1 MLYQPLRLERDPNK
15 RKVKPAQALFDF
27 EDLGESSDDSDF
39 RIEDHCE
46 ESDDDD
52 DSLDSNAEAN
62 SSDVESVG
70 RETNNITSDDNID
83 ESLSEAK
90 SFENVTTS
98 SPKKKQF
105 NSKDALKIMICTVC
119 LGDRS
124 DATNEII
131 ECDNC
136 GVTVHEGCYG
146 VQDSDSVCS
155 TDSPCPT
162 TPWFCDSC
170 KAGLDNPYCELCPNS
185 GGIFKETDVGKWV
198 HLVCAL
204 YMPGVAFAEVDKLQ
218 NVTLFEMAYSKWGG
232 KSCSLCQDQ
241 RFARTGVAVGCD
253 AGMCKTYFHVTCGQR
268 EGLLAEAHSE
278 EVDQADP
285 FYAHCK
291 LHTDKNLLR
300 KRRRNW
306 LALQMRSEE
315 LKKVKKD
322 DIESLRIQRRL
333 GKYREKY
340 TLSRQL
346 KVQPWVPTQK
356 MARLLT
362 TSASACRALWRKAE
376 LSGADTESWALR
388 QAQVEAL
395 SDVHRRW
402 HIQPAFS
409 VEFIGYYLDRNVRVT
424 TMRKQ
429 LAELQEENSKL
440 LQEQCNV
447 EEKRHNVV
455 KDNNTEITKNQEL
468 KTALKVYHD
477 LISFLCPTK
486 KLPDLNLIGRPVLHP
501 SHFISG
507 GSVPTAAARKAGIGL
522 IPQVSASSIDSPESS
537 VASSVNLN
545 NTCGLCLG
553 KQDQHL
559 LAKCDTCHKYYHLG
573 CLNPPL
579 TRMPRKT
586 KLMGWQCSEC
596 DKDSDASDGDNVDP
610 EAPRKL
616 RHKDNGNGDSSSFMS
631 EHYVK
636 TGLPGDDSIGGNSS
650 QPLETS
656 TEGNTTTDA
665 NNAEKIEGFRVKK
678 RRREK
683 HHRYSPDMEIIS
695 RPHKHKHKKSK
706 QQAEQKP
713 SLKICFKSIP
723 HPTGGSSY
731 VATPSSN
738 LTSSTSPRVVLQPL
752 GSADEQ
758 SSSVVSPS
766 AALMAAKPPPKKKE
780 ETPIL
785 CATCNTHGNSTNLV
799 RCDEC
804 LLGFHFSCLD
814 PPVKKSPKVRG
825 YSWHCANCDPTESD

>member
-1 MLYQPLRLERDPNK
+1 NEYTLVERDPTK

-39 RIEDHCE
+39 RIEDHCD
-46 ESDDDD
+46 ESDD
-52 DSLDSNAEAN
+52 DSLDSNVDAN
-62 SSDVESVG
+62 SSDVDADSTGDTGNISSDSEQGESLNEAKPFESVS
-70 RETNNITSDDNID
+70 TSN
-83 ESLSEAK
+83 
-90 SFENVTTS
+90 
-98 SPKKKQF
+98 SPKKKQVSF
-105 NSKDALKIMICTVC
+105 YNYLFICSCVNNSWLHVRYCLLAIRLNAMKIMICTVC

-131 ECDNC
+131 ECDSC

-170 KAGLDNPYCELCPNS
+170 KAGLDRPDCELCPNP

-232 KSCSLCQDQ
+232 KACSLCQDQ
-241 RFARTGVAVGCD
+241 RFARTGVTVGCD

-268 EGLLAEAHSE
+268 EGLLAETHSE

-315 LKKVKKD
+315 RLKHRKED
-322 DIESLRIQRRL
+322 DEDSLRIKRRL
-333 GKYREKY
+333 AKSRERY
-340 TLSRQL
+340 TNARLT

-362 TSASACRALWRKAE
+362 SSASACRALWRKAE
-376 LSGADTESWALR
+376 LSGVDTESWALR

-402 HIQPAFS
+402 NIQPAFS

-429 LAELQEENSKL
+429 LKELTEENSKL
-440 LQEQCNV
+440 LDEQSEI
-447 EEKRHNVV
+447 EEDRDKAV
-455 KDNNTEITKNQEL
+455 KENAAETTRNQEL
-468 KTALKVYHD
+468 KNSLKVYYD
-477 LISFLCPTK
+477 LITFLCPNK
-486 KLPDLNLIGRPVLHP
+486 KLPDLDLMGRPVLHP
-501 SHFISG
+501 SHFMTDQCRS
-507 GSVPTAAARKAGIGL
+507 
-522 IPQVSASSIDSPESS
+522 SASLTSLYSFFTQLFPPYLGSHGLRMKLSNKLVDKST
-537 VASSVNLN
+537 ALN
-545 NTCGLCLG
+545 NSCGLCFG

-559 LAKCDTCHKYYHLG
+559 LAKCDTCHKFYHLG

-586 KLMGWQCSEC
+586 KQMGWQCSEC
-596 DKDSDASDGDNVDP
+596 DKDSDQSDREAVDP

-616 RHKDNGNGDSSSFMS
+616 RHKDNGCQFILIFSLLLL
-631 EHYVK
+631 
-636 TGLPGDDSIGGNSS
+636 GL
-650 QPLETS
+650 
-656 TEGNTTTDA
+656 
-665 NNAEKIEGFRVKK
+665 AEEPEGFRVKK

-683 HHRYSPDMEIIS
+683 HHRYSPDTEIIS
-695 RPHKHKHKKSK
+695 RSHKHKHKRSK
-706 QQAEQKP
+706 QQTEQRQ

-723 HPTGGSSY
+723 HPTGGSSSNL
-731 VATPSSN
+731 TPSPTIRTLSLTPEQQQ
-738 LTSSTSPRVVLQPL
+738 LTSSTP
-752 GSADEQ
+752 Q
-758 SSSVVSPS
+758 S
-766 AALMAAKPPPKKKE
+766 LLKPIPKKKDE
-780 ETPIL
+780 VSIT
-785 CATCNTHGNSTNLV
+785 CATCSNPGTTSNLV

-804 LLGFHFSCLD
+804 LQGFHFACLD

>member
-1 MLYQPLRLERDPNK
+1 MERDPTK

-39 RIEDHCE
+39 RIEDHCD
-46 ESDDDD
+46 ESDD
-52 DSLDSNAEAN
+52 DSLDSNVDAN
-62 SSDVESVG
+62 SSDSSDVDADSTGDTGNISSDSEQGESLNEAKPFESVS
-70 RETNNITSDDNID
+70 TSN
-83 ESLSEAK
+83 
-90 SFENVTTS
+90 

-105 NSKDALKIMICTVC
+105 NPKDAMKIMICTVC

-131 ECDNC
+131 ECDSC

-170 KAGLDNPYCELCPNS
+170 KAGLDRPDCELCPNP

-232 KSCSLCQDQ
+232 KACSLCQDQ
-241 RFARTGVAVGCD
+241 RFARTGVTVGCD

-268 EGLLAEAHSE
+268 EGLLAETHSE

-315 LKKVKKD
+315 RLKHRKED
-322 DIESLRIQRRL
+322 DEDSLRIKRRL
-333 GKYREKY
+333 AKSRERY
-340 TLSRQL
+340 TNARLT

-362 TSASACRALWRKAE
+362 SSASACRALWRKAE
-376 LSGADTESWALR
+376 LSGVDTESWALR

-402 HIQPAFS
+402 NIQPAFS

-429 LAELQEENSKL
+429 LKELTEENSKL
-440 LQEQCNV
+440 LDEQSEI
-447 EEKRHNVV
+447 EEDRDKAV
-455 KDNNTEITKNQEL
+455 KENAAETTRNQEL
-468 KTALKVYHD
+468 KNSLKVYYD
-477 LISFLCPTK
+477 LITFLCPNK
-486 KLPDLNLIGRPVLHP
+486 KLPDLDLMGRPVLHP
-501 SHFISG
+501 SHFMTG
-507 GSVPTAAARKAGIGL
+507 GSVTAIRKPGL
-522 IPQVSASSIDSPESS
+522 TNPQVPAPSGASP
-537 VASSVNLN
+537 VRTATALN
-545 NTCGLCLG
+545 NSCGLCFG

-559 LAKCDTCHKYYHLG
+559 LAKCDTCHKFYHLG

-586 KLMGWQCSEC
+586 KQMGWQCSEC
-596 DKDSDASDGDNVDP
+596 DKDSDQSDREAVDP

-616 RHKDNGNGDSSSFMS
+616 RHKDNGNGDSSSDQ
-631 EHYVK
+631 YAK
-636 TGLPGDDSIGGNSS
+636 TGSPSGEDLVPMVTDTSI
-650 QPLETS
+650 
-656 TEGNTTTDA
+656 TTPQGES
-665 NNAEKIEGFRVKK
+665 NADTPTAEEPEGFRVKK

-683 HHRYSPDMEIIS
+683 HHRYSPDTEIIS
-695 RPHKHKHKKSK
+695 RSHKHKHKRSK
-706 QQAEQKP
+706 QQTEQRQ

-738 LTSSTSPRVVLQPL
+738 LTPSPTIRTLSLTPEQQQLTSSTP
-752 GSADEQ
+752 Q
-758 SSSVVSPS
+758 S
-766 AALMAAKPPPKKKE
+766 LLKPIPKKKDE
-780 ETPIL
+780 VSIT
-785 CATCNTHGNSTNLV
+785 CATCSNPGTTSNLV

-804 LLGFHFSCLD
+804 LQGFHFACLD

>member
-1 MLYQPLRLERDPNK
+1 MFLFGITKMMERDPTK

-46 ESDDDD
+46 ESDDD
-52 DSLDSNAEAN
+52 SIDSNGN
-62 SSDVESVG
+62 GKSSDDEGSDSGATTDVSDLG
-70 RETNNITSDDNID
+70 ETLGDQKADDYLAILSDQ
-83 ESLSEAK
+83 K
-90 SFENVTTS
+90 EN
-98 SPKKKQF
+98 KKQF
-105 NSKDALKIMICTVC
+105 NPKDSLNILICSVC

-124 DATNEII
+124 DAANEII

-170 KAGLDNPYCELCPNS
+170 KAGLDNPDCELCPNP

-218 NVTLFEMAYSKWGG
+218 SVTLFEMAYSKWGA
-232 KSCSLCQDQ
+232 KACSLCSDQ
-241 RFARTGVAVGCD
+241 RFSRTGVAVGCD

-291 LHTDKNLLR
+291 LHTDKNLMR

-306 LALQMRSEE
+306 LAVQMRMEE
-315 LKKVKKD
+315 TKKNRKETED
-322 DIESLRIQRRL
+322 SLRIQRRL
-333 GKYREKY
+333 GKYRTKY
-340 TLSRQL
+340 SNLRLSRI
-346 KVQPWVPTQK
+346 QPWVPTQK

-376 LSGADTESWALR
+376 MSGVDTEGWALR

-409 VEFIGYYLDRNVRVT
+409 VEFIGYYLDRNIRVT
-424 TMRKQ
+424 SMKKQ
-429 LAELQEENSKL
+429 LAELLEENSKL
-440 LQEQCNV
+440 LEEQTV
-447 EEKRHNVV
+447 IETKRDKVV
-455 KDNNTEITKNQEL
+455 KENTEECDRNKEL
-468 KTALKVYHD
+468 KTILNKFYE
-477 LISFLCPTK
+477 LMTLLCPGK
-486 KLPDLNLIGRPVLHP
+486 KLPDLDTMGRTPLPIPYPV
-501 SHFISG
+501 SG
-507 GSVPTAAARKAGIGL
+507 AVPTAAARKSIFGG
-522 IPQVSASSIDSPESS
+522 PVSSDADLSDNSTGAERVS
-537 VASSVNLN
+537 LN
-545 NTCGLCLG
+545 NVCGLCRG
-553 KQDQHL
+553 RHDQHL
-559 LAKCDTCHKYYHLG
+559 LAKCDTCHKHYHLA

-579 TRMPRKT
+579 TRMPKKT

-596 DKDSDASDGDNVDP
+596 DKDSSSSEVDMVDP

-616 RHKDNGNGDSSSFMS
+616 RHKDNGDSS
-631 EHYVK
+631 
-636 TGLPGDDSIGGNSS
+636 LGDFKYDSKD
-650 QPLETS
+650 TS
-656 TEGNTTTDA
+656 VAEDITAPAEADVSTASKSDA
-665 NNAEKIEGFRVKK
+665 DISGRPKK

-683 HHRYSPDMEIIS
+683 HHRYSPDPGNM
-695 RPHKHKHKKSK
+695 RPHKHKHKRSK
-706 QQAEQKP
+706 QQEEQRQ

-723 HPTGGSSY
+723 HPTGGGSSY
-731 VATPSSN
+731 VATPS
-738 LTSSTSPRVVLQPL
+738 LGLAPKLPL
-752 GSADEQ
+752 
-758 SSSVVSPS
+758 SPS
-766 AALMAAKPPPKKKE
+766 QPQPPLQQPPLRLSTGSKKKE
-780 ETPIL
+780 EPKQL
-785 CATCNTHGNSTNLV
+785 MCVTCNSPGEPNNTV
-799 RCDEC
+799 VCDEC
-804 LLGFHFSCLD
+804 LLGFHFHCLD

-825 YSWHCANCDPTESD
+825 YSWHCANCDPTESE